1 MVIVTIRPWK
11 NFNTSKQLIAIER
24 KVVGLFGCCLL
35 ESCIVCY
42 LTACL
47 IVKPWPQTL
56 SPKTKKPKRGL
67 GLTLKSHYQ
76 NASIQG
82 IQIQCRKDQM
92 QVYHVDKDIV

>member
-24 KVVGLFGCCLL
+24 KIVGLFGCCLL

-47 IVKPWPQTL
+47 ILPWQCIPNADAL
-56 SPKTKKPKRGL
+56 SVIFRNIL
-67 GLTLKSHYQ
+67 L
-76 NASIQG
+76 IF
-82 IQIQCRKDQM
+82 
-92 QVYHVDKDIV
+92 